1 MFFLSYLFSGYWLG
15 GLLPLFDLYG
25 DYILAYASRNAGVL
39 ASPRGFPRRLFRPSL
54 FRIIWGVGP
63 FRE

>member
-25 DYILAYASRNAGVL
+25 DYLLAYASRDGGVIAL
-39 ASPRGFPRRLFRPSL
+39 GGSLGGYSVPPSSGLF
-54 FRIIWGVGP
+54 GA
-63 FRE
+63 